1 MDNRFI
7 TYLYSRPSPDDV
19 SKKARDF
26 YDFMSRRR
34 TIRHFSAE
42 PVPVAVVKDLVKAAS
57 TAPSGAHRQPW
68 SFVAVSDQALK
79 HRIRLA
85 AEHEERE
92 NYSRRMPD
100 EWLEAV
106 RPLGTNDC
114 KPFLD
119 EAPWLVVIFTQKFHL
134 DSEARRVKHYY
145 VSESVGIAAGIFL
158 TAVHHAGLVALTHT
172 PSPMGF
178 LREIL
183 ERPANET
190 PFLLIPIGY
199 PASGAKVPDLQRK
212 PLSEVLW
219 TVTAP

>member
-1 MDNRFI
+1 
-7 TYLYSRPSPDDV
+7 
-19 SKKARDF
+19 
-26 YDFMSRRR
+26 MSRRR
-34 TIRHFSAE
+34 TIRHFSTE
-42 PVPVAVVKDLVKAAS
+42 PVPVAVIKDLVKAAS
-57 TAPSGAHRQPW
+57 TAPSGAHQQPW

-92 NYSRRMPD
+92 NYSRRMPN

-145 VSESVGIAAGIFL
+145 VSEITFPNLSALLQGYSLRRSIMPGSLPSRTHQVRWDFFEKYLDDRRMKLHFCSFPSVIQ
-158 TAVHHAGLVALTHT
+158 
-172 PSPMGF
+172 PSGQRF
-178 LREIL
+178 QTS
-183 ERPANET
+183 NENHS
-190 PFLLIPIGY
+190 PKC
-199 PASGAKVPDLQRK
+199 SGR
-212 PLSEVLW
+212 
-219 TVTAP
+219 

>member
-1 MDNRFI
+1 MDNRYVTFP
-7 TYLYSRPSPDDV
+7 YNKPSREDV
-19 SKKARDF
+19 SKRARDF
-26 YDFMSRRR
+26 YDFMARRR
-34 TIRHFSAE
+34 TIRHFSSE
-42 PVPVAVVKDLVKAAS
+42 PVPVAVIEDLVRTAS

-68 SFVAVSDQALK
+68 SFVAVSDQVIK

-92 NYSRRMPD
+92 NYSRRMPN

-106 RPLGTNDC
+106 KPLGTNDC

-119 EAPWLVVIFTQKFHL
+119 EAPWLIVIFKQKFHR
-134 DSEARRVKHYY
+134 DPEPRRVKHYY
-145 VSESVGIAAGIFL
+145 VSESVGIAVGIFL

-172 PSPMGF
+172 PSPMRF
-178 LREIL
+178 LQEIL
-183 ERPANET
+183 ERPTNET

-219 TVTAP
+219 TATPL

>member
-1 MDNRFI
+1 MDNRFF
-7 TYLYSRPSPDDV
+7 TYPYSHPRLEDV
-19 SKKARDF
+19 SKKAREF
-26 YDFMSRRR
+26 YDFMSQRR
-34 TIRHFSAE
+34 TRRHFSPK
-42 PVPVAVVKDLVKAAS
+42 PVPVAVIKDLVRAAS
-57 TAPSGAHRQPW
+57 TGPSGAHQQPW
-68 SFVAVSDQALK
+68 SFVAVSDPALK

-92 NYSRRMPD
+92 NYSRRMPS

-134 DSEARRVKHYY
+134 DSEPRPVKHYY
-145 VSESVGIAAGIFL
+145 ASESVGIAAGIFL